1 MEMQSHTEMVRSPID
16 TCFDTLVNFAKYPD
30 WFSGI
35 SAAHIEEGDAAA
47 GVWSVRYDLNMV
59 IKTITYTL
67 DYRSRRP
74 EELTWKLRVGDVNDV
89 EGSYVLRAIDDRTTE
104 ATCTQAIDIGF
115 WIPGPLKRTFEKSA
129 LGDSVREFKKAAE
142 TVAGAS

>member
-1 MEMQSHTEMVRSPID
+1 METQSHTEMIRAPID
-16 TCFDTLVNFAKYPD
+16 TCFDTLVDFAKYPD

-35 SAAHIEEGDAAA
+35 SSARIDESDAAA
-47 GVWSVRYDLNMV
+47 GLWSVCYELNMV
-59 IKTITYTL
+59 IKTIGYTL

-74 EELTWKLRVGDVNDV
+74 EELTWKLGTGDVNDV
-89 EGSYVLRAIDDRTTE
+89 VGSYTLRAIDDRTTE

-129 LGDSVREFKKAAE
+129 LADSVREFKKAAE
-142 TVAGAS
+142 DAAGTS